1 MITIFCSTLFIQLS
15 FKLFFLSEEDQ
26 VRLAYFFQ
34 LIFKNL
40 GLRHLLCCNL
50 QELIFVLRV
59 FN

>member
-1 MITIFCSTLFIQLS
+1 MITIFCLTLFVQLS

-26 VRLAYFFQ
+26 VKLAYFFQ

-40 GLRHLLCCNL
+40 GLRHLLYCNL